1 MQRAHKIALSP
12 TSTQVDYFIRACGV
26 ARFTWNWGLVAW
38 GKLYRTGMKPSGL
51 GLKKLFNSA
60 RHIFF
65 PWSGDVLRDA
75 TAQPFQNLQ
84 SAFSN
89 FFRKT
94 ARYPRFKKKGTHESF
109 YIANDRFK
117 VEGNRIQIP
126 KLGWVRMMESLRFSG
141 KILSAV
147 VSRTASRWFCSI
159 LVDVAATPKTSENQA
174 VVGVDLG
181 VKDLAVLSTGEKIT
195 GPKALRR
202 YQQRLARLQ
211 RQLARKQKGSA
222 NRLKAKRRLARLHY
236 RISCIRGDSIHKFT
250 TRLAREYGTIVI
262 EDLNVAGM
270 VRNHRLA
277 RAISDQGFGEIR
289 RQLEYKVEPVGGRVV
304 VADRWYPSSKTCSV
318 CGYRMTELSLGTRT
332 WVCPGCG
339 TQHDRDQNAAQN
351 LKQLGE
357 AIPEVKPVERQALV
371 GTSVPTKLASMKQE
385 QHCEHRCSQRK

>member
-1 MQRAHKIALSP
+1 MNRAHKIVLDP
-12 TSTQVDYFIRACGV
+12 TVKQAQYFAQACGV
-26 ARFTWNWGLVAW
+26 ARFTWNWGLAAW
-38 GKLYRTGMKPSGL
+38 GSLYRAGQKPSGL
-51 GLKKLFNSA
+51 GLKKIFNSI

-75 TAQPFQNLQ
+75 TSQPFQNLQ

-89 FFRKT
+89 FFKKRS
-94 ARYPRFKKKGTHESF
+94 RYPRFKKKGTHESF
-109 YIANDRFK
+109 YIANDKFK

-126 KLGWVRMMESLRFSG
+126 KLGWVRMTESLRFHG

-147 VSRTASRWFCSI
+147 ISRTADRWFCSI
-159 LVDVAATPKTSENQA
+159 SVDVEATPKTIENQA

-181 VKDLAVLSTGEKIT
+181 VKYLAVLSTGEKIT

-202 YQQRLARLQ
+202 YQKRLTRLQ
-211 RQLARKQKGSA
+211 RQLARKQCGSA

-236 RISCIRGDSIHKFT
+236 RISCIRGDSTHKFT

-270 VRNHRLA
+270 VRNHKLA
-277 RAISDQGFGEIR
+277 RSISDQGFGETR
-289 RQLEYKVEPVGGRVV
+289 RQLEYKVAPVGGRVV
-304 VADRWYPSSKTCSV
+304 VADRWYPSSKLCSV
-318 CGYRMTELSLGTRT
+318 CGHRLTELALSVRT
-332 WVCPGCG
+332 WVCSGCG

-357 AIPEVKPVERQALV
+357 AIPEVKPVERKALV
-371 GTSVPTKLASMKQE
+371 GTSVQTKLASVKQE
-385 QHCEHRCSQRK
+385 LYCDHS